1 MIMETRQII
10 KLSHD
15 EEDAYITMCSML
27 IEGRERGE
35 DPYFREL
42 CEEILIKLDDFKTYL
57 N

>member
-35 DPYFREL
+35 DPDFREL